1 MYHVWFCFSRPIMK
15 SLGGF
20 FIRRKLDKRNGKK
33 DMVYRSI
40 LHIVSLNSWYVHV
53 WKHKQLYVCI
63 QYLVWNSFHYFYS
76 TLRNCSGMDKAWNFF
91 WREVGA
97 DQENLCLLKLAFCQ
111 LLKKLCAVVR
121 KDYYSIYTSFLT
133 YGIFV
138 QCHVLSYENNCSWR
152 FWVISTC
159 TMYIYNIDWKFWSV
173 L

>member
-1 MYHVWFCFSRPIMK
+1 MK

-40 LHIVSLNSWYVHV
+40 LHIVSLHSWYVHV

-97 DQENLCLLKLAFCQ
+97 DRENLCLLKLAFCQ

-121 KDYYSIYTSFLT
+121 KDYLIYLKLLKMWYLYT
-133 YGIFV
+133 
-138 QCHVLSYENNCSWR
+138 LS
-152 FWVISTC
+152 C
-159 TMYIYNIDWKFWSV
+159 TFIWKHLFFKILSHIYMYNV
-173 L
+173 HL

>member
-1 MYHVWFCFSRPIMK
+1 MERRTWFIDLSYTLWVFTLDLYMCENTNNYMYR
-15 SLGGF
+15 
-20 FIRRKLDKRNGKK
+20 
-33 DMVYRSI
+33 
-40 LHIVSLNSWYVHV
+40 
-53 WKHKQLYVCI
+53 VCI
-63 QYLVWNSFHYFYS
+63 LYLVWNSFHYFYS

-97 DQENLCLLKLAFCQ
+97 DRENLCLLKLAFCQ
-111 LLKKLCAVVR
+111 LLKKLCAVVW

-138 QCHVLSYENNCSWR
+138 QCHALSFENNCSLR
-152 FWVISTC
+152 FWVIYTC